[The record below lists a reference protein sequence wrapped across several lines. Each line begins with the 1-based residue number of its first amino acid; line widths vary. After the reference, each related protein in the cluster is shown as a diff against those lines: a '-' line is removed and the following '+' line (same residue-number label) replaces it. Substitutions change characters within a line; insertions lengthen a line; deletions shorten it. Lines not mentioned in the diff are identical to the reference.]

1 MRGAATLLNFRKL
14 VVEMLQRSHQYFPVA
29 RIVSGFEIVNDTG
42 AGQKQAFPFFHSL
55 RFHGTEGCSAA
66 CGSTGF
72 RRLDLGFH

>member
-1 MRGAATLLNFRKL
+1 
-14 VVEMLQRSHQYFPVA
+14 
-29 RIVSGFEIVNDTG
+29 VSGFEIVNDTG